1 MFGEIIVCI
10 FMNRI
15 HL

>member
-1 MFGEIIVCI
+1 MPKIPI

-15 HL
+15 HWN